1 MLSEMQNSTLNR
13 SGRNPQV
20 RPKPSSPL
28 MTIFVYRSILTIS
41 GLIIYT
47 TSIVVLSSPYT
58 TSIVYHR
65 PILHLSSPIVVLSNI
80 YRRLLSSYPTSI
92 VVLHVRIYLS
102 VVSGYR
108 HPLLCTILCVCPS
121 VLVFLFHHLCGR
133 EGEL

>member
-20 RPKPSSPL
+20 RPKPSSLLTYICLPL
-28 MTIFVYRSILTIS
+28 CPDNYIWTNHLS
-41 GLIIYT
+41 
-47 TSIVVLSSPYT
+47 TSTVVLSSPYT
-58 TSIVYHR
+58 ISIVYRR

-80 YRRLLSSYPTSI
+80 YRRLWSSYPTSI